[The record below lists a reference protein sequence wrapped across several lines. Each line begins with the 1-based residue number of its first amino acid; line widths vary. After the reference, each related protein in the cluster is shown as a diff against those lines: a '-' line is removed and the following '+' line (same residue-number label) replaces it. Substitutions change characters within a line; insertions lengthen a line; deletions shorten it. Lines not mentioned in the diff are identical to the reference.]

1 MKKSAFENAEYRV
14 PNAECLGHTI
24 RHSTP
29 SQAEGGQIGIRHLLT
44 LLLLALLP
52 TVAANAQIDT
62 EASRQALQQIRG
74 FYLHVD
80 VEGSLG
86 LTQDDALNVRTIRS
100 RVKQRLE
107 DAGLN
112 VLENLEGIDQANE
125 PYLYVHV
132 NMLEVERGLVPFA
145 VNTQFYQRVELPRR
159 PRQSLVA
166 ATWDTGLV
174 GLVSYDNLD
183 LIADSA
189 VGSVTNF
196 ISDYQQVNP

>member
-1 MKKSAFENAEYRV
+1 M
-14 PNAECLGHTI
+14 PNAECRVITRDHSAFGI
-24 RHSTP
+24 RHS
-29 SQAEGGQIGIRHLLT
+29 LLF
-44 LLLLALLP
+44 LLMFLP
-52 TVAANAQIDT
+52 VLQGVAQPGT
-62 EASRQALQQIRG
+62 EASRQALQGIRG

-86 LTQDDALNVRTIRS
+86 LTQDEALNVRTIKR
-100 RVKQRLE
+100 RVTQRLR

-112 VLENLEGIDQANE
+112 VLETVENMEQDTE

-132 NMLEVERGLVPFA
+132 NMLEMERGLVPFA

-166 ATWDTGLV
+166 CTWDTGLV

-189 VGSVTNF
+189 VESVVNF
-196 ISDYQQVNP
+196 IADYRQVNP

>member
-1 MKKSAFENAEYRV
+1 MQLIRTWHRSDLRFSLWIWIALVCLV
-14 PNAECLGHTI
+14 PT
-24 RHSTP
+24 S
-29 SQAEGGQIGIRHLLT
+29 
-44 LLLLALLP
+44 
-52 TVAANAQIDT
+52 VAHAQLQT
-62 EASRQALQQIRG
+62 EASRQALQQIKG

-86 LTQDDALNVRTIRS
+86 LTQDDALNVRTIKS
-100 RVKQRLE
+100 RVTQRLR

-112 VLENLEGIDQANE
+112 VLELVEGIEQQNE

-145 VNTQFYQRVELPRR
+145 VNTQFYQRVELPRQ

-166 ATWDTGLV
+166 CTWDTGLV

-189 VGSVTNF
+189 VESVTNF
-196 ISDYQQVNP
+196 ITDFQQVNP